1 MAEGTIRWFNRKKG
15 FGFIVGED
23 GEDIF
28 VHFSEVI
35 DENPHRLK
43 EGDAV
48 EFELVQ
54 GEKGPKAAK
63 VIRKP
68 GSEKASEHANGT

>member
-1 MAEGTIRWFNRKKG
+1 MMEGTIRWFNRKKG
-15 FGFIVGED
+15 FGFIAGD
-23 GEDIF
+23 TGQDIF
-28 VHFSEVI
+28 VHFSNVI

-43 EGDAV
+43 EGDPV

-63 VIRKP
+63 VVRK
-68 GSEKASEHANGT
+68 SVAEKA

>member
-1 MAEGTIRWFNRKKG
+1 MEEGTIRWFNRKKG
-15 FGFIVGED
+15 FGFIASDTGP
-23 GEDIF
+23 DIF
-28 VHFSEVI
+28 VHFSAVI

-43 EGDAV
+43 EGDPV

-63 VIRKP
+63 VVRK
-68 GSEKASEHANGT
+68 SVEEKA

>member
-1 MAEGTIRWFNRKKG
+1 MEGVIRWFNRKKG
-15 FGFIVGED
+15 FGFIASDNGA
-23 GEDIF
+23 DIF
-28 VHFSEVI
+28 VHFSNVV

-43 EGDAV
+43 EGDPV

-63 VIRKP
+63 VVRKSV
-68 GSEKASEHANGT
+68 GEKA

>member
-15 FGFIVGED
+15 FGFIAGEN
-23 GEDIF
+23 DIDVF
-28 VHFSEVI
+28 VHFSDVI
-35 DENPHRLK
+35 DENPHRLR
-43 EGDAV
+43 EGDEV

-63 VIRKP
+63 VIRKS
-68 GSEKASEHANGT
+68 GSEKASGHANGT

>member
-1 MAEGTIRWFNRKKG
+1 MVEGTIRWFNRKKG
-15 FGFIVGED
+15 FGFIASDNGA
-23 GEDIF
+23 DIF
-28 VHFSEVI
+28 VHFSNVI

-43 EGDAV
+43 EGDQV

-63 VIRKP
+63 VVRKNK
-68 GSEKASEHANGT
+68 SATT

>member
-15 FGFIVGED
+15 FGFIID
-23 GEDIF
+23 GEGKDVF

-35 DENPHRLK
+35 DHQNVKLE
-43 EGDAV
+43 EGDQV
-48 EFELVQ
+48 EYEKVQ

-63 VIRKP
+63 VVRK
-68 GSEKASEHANGT
+68 